1 MSISVAAEDGVIS
14 NMGRRMS
21 QFQWQNER
29 RGTQID
35 FQDVVN
41 DAQEAAD
48 HEHNMSVW
56 QAIKTYPKA
65 CGWSILASTALI
77 MEGYDLVVI
86 GSFYGFPEFQ
96 KKYGAKQPDGKY
108 VVSAP
113 WQTGLSN
120 GALIGEILGLLACGI
135 LAERMGYRFTIGLAL
150 VLVICFIFI
159 TFFAVNIQMLLVGE
173 ILCGLP
179 WGVFQTITTAYAA
192 EVTPTALRP
201 FLTTYVN
208 LCWVFGQLIGSGVLR
223 GMLNVTS
230 QWGYRIPF
238 ALQWMWPLPLLVGI
252 TLAPESPWWLV
263 RKGRY
268 DDAERSLRRL
278 TSAGDS
284 NFNPTKTIAMMI
296 HTDELERE
304 ISAGTTYWDCFKGT
318 DLRRTE
324 IACVV
329 WMIQTLCGSGLQGY
343 STQFYENAGLDTIY
357 AFDFQMGQYAL
368 AAIGVF
374 VAWALMPRVGRR
386 TLYLYGL
393 IATFIALLITG
404 FLGLAPSSNK
414 AAPWV
419 IGTMLLILTFIYDLS
434 IGPVCYCLVAEISSV
449 RLRSKT
455 IVIARNA
462 YNIVGIVN
470 NILTP
475 RMVVTTAWDWGAKA
489 ALFWA
494 GSCFL
499 CIVWV
504 FFRLPEPKGKT
515 YAELDVLF
523 ERRVKARDFGKSD
536 TNPFRGDTVEI
547 RRGSV
552 VAIDAPVEGT
562 EKLDVVHNKEYA
574 G

>member
-1 MSISVAAEDGVIS
+1 MASSLTAEDGVIT
-14 NMGRRMS
+14 NVGRRVS
-21 QFQWQNER
+21 EVQWGGE
-29 RGTQID
+29 
-35 FQDVVN
+35 QDIV
-41 DAQEAAD
+41 DGAQEATE
-48 HEHNMSVW
+48 HEHKMGIW
-56 QAIKTYPKA
+56 KAIKTYPKA
-65 CGWSILASTALI
+65 VGWSVLASTALV

-96 KKYGAKQPDGKY
+96 KKYGEKQPDGTY

-120 GALIGEILGLLACGI
+120 GALVGEILGLMACGI

-150 VLVICFIFI
+150 ILVICFIFI

-192 EVTPTALRP
+192 EVTPTPLRP

-223 GMLNVTS
+223 GLLDVKS
-230 QWGYRIPF
+230 EWGYRIPF

-252 TLAPESPWWLV
+252 IFAPESPWWLV

-278 TSAGDS
+278 TTKTED
-284 NFNPTKTIAMMI
+284 NFDPRKTIAMMV
-296 HTDELERE
+296 HTNELEKE
-304 ISAGTTYWDCFKGT
+304 ITAGTTYWDCFKGV

-324 IACVV
+324 IACCV

-343 STQFYENAGLDTIY
+343 STQFYQNAGLDTTY
-357 AFDFQMGQYAL
+357 AFDFQMGQYGL

-374 VAWALMPRVGRR
+374 IAWALMPRVGRR

-393 IATFIALLITG
+393 GGSCIVLFVIG
-404 FLGLAPSSNK
+404 FVGLAPSSNT

-419 IGTMLLILTFIYDLS
+419 IGTLLLILTFIYDLT
-434 IGPVCYCLVAEISSV
+434 IGPVCYCLVAEIPSV

-455 IVIARNA
+455 IVLARNA

-475 RMVVTTAWDWGAKA
+475 RMVVTTAWNWRAKA
-489 ALFWA
+489 GLFWG

-499 CIVWV
+499 CIIWT
-504 FFRLPEPKGKT
+504 FFRLPEPKDKT

-523 ERRVKARDFGKSD
+523 ERRVNARAFGK
-536 TNPFRGDTVEI
+536 TNTDPFRGETVDI
-547 RRGSV
+547 RRASV
-552 VAIDAPVEGT
+552 MAAVNEKEEKVE
-562 EKLDVVHNKEYA
+562 NKEFA